1 MRAAPLRAT
10 PLPSVGLD
18 PQSDWQDQL
27 QTSLRRAQ
35 DAIQRGVQQQD
46 EMVRAWTA
54 GLRSA
59 YPDWGRE
66 RWQRQLE
73 KKLRK
78 RAEREA
84 RVANASLFEGY
95 LWSLGAVV
103 LGLAALSSMGALWW
117 LCFPAWYLGSR
128 GARVIARHAGGNK
141 AALVPAPPELLHL
154 PPAVQAQVL
163 ASAEARA
170 AEARARR
177 FGNLGPLGA
186 LGDDLRSIG
195 SSLRD
200 LTSPQSVVDGA
211 NQRGAYGGAVGP
223 AIGAPP
229 ALDPRDVRVDQIA
242 ERILVELKGSPQ
254 VVRDIF
260 RKPEETVHAL
270 RDTCR
275 DLTRRER
282 DVRRFL
288 SPSEDTRLTSEREA
302 LQKRVDTET
311 DEVTRTRLASALTA
325 LDQQRAQRLEL
336 SRSASRF
343 EAEHTRITYTLESL
357 YTQVVRMRSAD
368 AGSVDV
374 AGAGLRRSLDNLSQ
388 EVDELADALEKVN
401 TEHQGTTSP
410 AGITAPAPG
419 AARRVPVVDAPDFE
433 SDSARG
439 KSPGGREKA

>member
-1 MRAAPLRAT
+1 
-10 PLPSVGLD
+10 VGLD

-46 EMVRAWTA
+46 EMVRTWTA
-54 GLRSA
+54 SLRSA

-73 KKLRK
+73 RKLRK

-84 RVANASLFEGY
+84 RIANASLFEGY
-95 LWSLGAVV
+95 LWALGAVV

-117 LCFPAWYLGSR
+117 LCFPAWWLGTR
-128 GARVIARHAGGNK
+128 GARVIARHAAGGK
-141 AALVPAPPELLHL
+141 APEITAPPELLQL
-154 PPAVQAQVL
+154 PPAVRAQVL

-177 FGNLGPLGA
+177 FGSLGPLGT
-186 LGDDLRSIG
+186 LGDDLRHIG
-195 SSLRD
+195 TSLRD
-200 LTSPQSVVDGA
+200 LTTP
-211 NQRGAYGGAVGP
+211 GGAAQGSGGQTRPSPFTSPVAP
-223 AIGAPP
+223 AYAAP
-229 ALDPRDVRVDQIA
+229 AADPRDVRVDQIA
-242 ERILVELKGSPQ
+242 EKILAELKSSPQ

-260 RKPEETVHAL
+260 RKPEETVRAL

-288 SPSEDTRLTSEREA
+288 SPDEDARLATEREA
-302 LQKRVDTET
+302 LHKRVEAET
-311 DEVTRTRLASALTA
+311 DEVTHGRLASALAA
-325 LDQQRAQRLEL
+325 LDQQRMQRQEL
-336 SRSASRF
+336 ARSASRF

-357 YTQVVRMRSAD
+357 FTQVVRMRSAD

-388 EVDELADALEKVN
+388 EVDELADALERVN
-401 TEHQGTTSP
+401 TEHQGTTSA
-410 AGITAPAPG
+410 AGITAPAAG
-419 AARRVPVVDAPDFE
+419 AGKRVPLEPPSQSDPDGDG
-433 SDSARG
+433 SGR
-439 KSPGGREKA
+439 SPNPREKA